1 MKGNATGCCGGVAGA
16 GITRGSVNSLFER
29 LAILVPADSFLNS
42 SVWSPH
48 YRSRRSVIK
57 GLPEQ
62 IKNPN
67 VNAGGG
73 TWGFGLWVNSL
84 ALHSWLKQS
93 KTNKRQLLKEK
104 LFS

>member
-1 MKGNATGCCGGVAGA
+1 MFGVHTVGV
-16 GITRGSVNSLFER
+16 GEVL
-29 LAILVPADSFLNS
+29 
-42 SVWSPH
+42 
-48 YRSRRSVIK
+48 IK

-67 VNAGGG
+67 VSAGGG

-93 KTNKRQLLKEK
+93 KTNKKTAFKGKALLVEELVNS
-104 LFS
+104 LFVLRRMFH